1 MIVVVERKGEALF
14 VGEPEC
20 IVHQRPLLREIPGQL
35 FARVFLAHEMREIRE
50 RAQCFDAEAGLIQ
63 LGFHGEQR
71 ATFDPAVADAL
82 IFREAMLVVSGAE
95 KFVGFPEAVPLFFG
109 ESRIAARVDVIVH
122 RNEVERRGVGGG
134 VGIRI
139 ALEPVHEICALG
151 NFVGDFTVFALEFAD
166 ERERG
171 ARSGKVT
178 GGVKRE
184 RGPKRIAAEKPG
196 ESGALAG
203 SGSAVA
209 GDKAS
214 AKKWIGNKSLE
225 FANARPIV
233 GLLDLRVGKI
243 ERDGAGEIVLII
255 L

>member
-1 MIVVVERKGEALF
+1 MLMFFSSRRRHTI
-14 VGEPEC
+14 
-20 IVHQRPLLREIPGQL
+20 
-35 FARVFLAHEMREIRE
+35 
-50 RAQCFDAEAGLIQ
+50 FDC
-63 LGFHGEQR
+63 
-71 ATFDPAVADAL
+71 DW
-82 IFREAMLVVSGAE
+82 S
-95 KFVGFPEAVPLFFG
+95 
-109 ESRIAARVDVIVH
+109 SDVCSSD
-122 RNEVERRGVGGG
+122 
-134 VGIRI
+134 
-139 ALEPVHEICALG
+139 L
-151 NFVGDFTVFALEFAD
+151 
-166 ERERG
+166 
-171 ARSGKVT
+171 
-178 GGVKRE
+178 GVKRE